1 MTRPILCL
9 IVLLTGVTA
18 YAAEP
23 ESKEQEYVYV
33 QKSGK
38 FSLDGKELATG
49 YSGKGD
55 GKNNPD
61 KEGVRNVGPI
71 PAGKYQLSK
80 PRDYK
85 GMKNCFDVTPD
96 GHNALGRTEFLIH
109 GDSKSKP
116 GTASEGCIIL
126 EPAIRQQIAES
137 GITRLRVVKE

>member
-1 MTRPILCL
+1 MLRNFLCL
-9 IVLLTGVTA
+9 ILLLSGVTA
-18 YAAEP
+18 HAED
-23 ESKEQEYVYV
+23 KEYVYA
-33 QKSGK
+33 QKTGK

-80 PRDYK
+80 PREYK

-109 GDSKSKP
+109 GDSKKNP
-116 GTASEGCIIL
+116 GAASEGCIIL
-126 EPAIRQQIAES
+126 EPEIRQKIADS

>member
-9 IVLLTGVTA
+9 IVLISGITA
-18 YAAEP
+18 RAAEQ
-23 ESKEQEYVYV
+23 ESKDKEYVYA

-85 GMKNCFDVTPD
+85 GMKNCFDVTPE
-96 GHNALGRTEFLIH
+96 GHNALDRTEFLIH
-109 GDSKSKP
+109 GDSKKNP
-116 GTASEGCIIL
+116 GSASEGCIIL
-126 EPAIRQQIAES
+126 EPAIRKQIAES